1 MEWLNL
7 IRDRGRHKRM
17 VCPRVFVSH
26 RPSDVAEALNVA
38 RIVHA
43 PHFDVWIDVID
54 LPPALQA
61 TLNPMNQAFVIA
73 AIIEMEL
80 INCTHLVAVY
90 TRSTAGSEWIPYE
103 YGRVKDDPPAEA
115 RGHVDRADESSAE
128 TPEYLYLAPMF
139 ERQPDLDLWVRAE
152 LGTNPASASR
162 RIGRPTGT

>member
-1 MEWLNL
+1 MLMARVYCVRLQVRTRDEKLSLPVRAGRLRDRYGRPAPEAIGLDAWEWGMARLPLPSPEAGMEWLDL

-43 PHFDVWIDVID
+43 PRFDVWIDVID

-80 INCTHLVAVY
+80 INRTHLVAVY
-90 TRSTAGSEWIPYE
+90 TRNTAGSEWIP
-103 YGRVKDDPPAEA
+103 
-115 RGHVDRADESSAE
+115 
-128 TPEYLYLAPMF
+128 
-139 ERQPDLDLWVRAE
+139 
-152 LGTNPASASR
+152 
-162 RIGRPTGT
+162 